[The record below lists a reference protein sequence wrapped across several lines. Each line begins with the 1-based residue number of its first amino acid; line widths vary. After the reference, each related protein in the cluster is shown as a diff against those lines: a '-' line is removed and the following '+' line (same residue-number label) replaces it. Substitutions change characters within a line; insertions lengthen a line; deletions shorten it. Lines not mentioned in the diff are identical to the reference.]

1 MAAAQM
7 HPPPP
12 YRQPSWG
19 APETAA
25 AMAGMFVQN
34 PAQPPAP
41 SLGRPKNQTPTSS
54 GVQWMASAHRSGY

>member
-1 MAAAQM
+1 
-7 HPPPP
+7 
-12 YRQPSWG
+12 
-19 APETAA
+19 
-25 AMAGMFVQN
+25 MAGMFVQN